1 MIKTVIVEDDL
12 MVASINSKFAK
23 RNPNI
28 QIVTTFH
35 NGKDAEHINEAL

>member
-12 MVASINSKFAK
+12 MVASINSQFAK

-28 QIVTTFH
+28 QILSLI
-35 NGKDAEHINEAL
+35 HI

>member
-12 MVASINSKFAK
+12 MVASINSQFAK

-28 QIVTTFH
+28 QIVATFH
-35 NGKDAEHINEAL
+35 NGKDALDYLKEI

>member
-12 MVASINSKFAK
+12 MVASINSKFVK